1 MRVPLGVVSRWLVHN
16 RRLAEGYEFPVLR
29 SRSELLKDLL
39 SPPSPRR
46 CSIRLRG
53 TNAARCYWVLSAIGF
68 GLRAGCSRTRRANFF
83 EHLWDADRT
92 FQIRVQ
98 EIDRA
103 VAVYSPFW
111 PASLCSK
118 YSWTFS
124 SVSFSTDFTQ
134 ACKRFSIE
142 LVGTV
147 EAKGLDLVASD
158 VRSLGTDVFLLI
170 GLPCHLLCRVN
181 RTPDPPQASFHSLS
195 F

>member
-1 MRVPLGVVSRWLVHN
+1 G
-16 RRLAEGYEFPVLR
+16 LR
-29 SRSELLKDLL
+29 SRSKLLKDQQ
-39 SPPSPRR
+39 SPPSPKRY
-46 CSIRLRG
+46 SIRLRG
-53 TNAARCYWVLSAIGF
+53 TTAARCYWVLSAIWF
-68 GLRAGCSRTRRANFF
+68 ELRAGHSRTRRASFF

-92 FQIRVQ
+92 FQIRAQ

-147 EAKGLDLVASD
+147 EADGLVLVASD
-158 VRSLGTDVFLLI
+158 VGSVGTVSDMVT
-170 GLPCHLLCRVN
+170 R
-181 RTPDPPQASFHSLS
+181 
-195 F
+195 